1 MGLRLTRMWLLR
13 MVGWKVLLELV
24 DDNVDQQMWLVAYP
38 SRGTAFGKEVYIK
51 RILSIESI
59 R

>member
-1 MGLRLTRMWLLR
+1 MWLLR